1 MIEPRQIADQLLVAE
16 QERKEIDPF
25 TDTYPDLDVDT
36 GYESQRLLVQ
46 TKREQGLV
54 VVGAKVGLT
63 SRAKQKTM
71 GVTEPIYGMVFDT
84 MLQNHGE
91 PVDLDAL
98 IHPRVEPE
106 VAFLLGRDIRGPV
119 GVPGVLAATEAVFG
133 AVDVIDSRYR
143 DYKFRLPDVTAD
155 NCSGGKMVLGPVT
168 RALTEV
174 DDLRLLG
181 CVVRVDGDVV
191 ATAAGAAVIGHPA
204 AAVAWLANT
213 LARRGE
219 YLHAGWLVFAGGLT
233 DAFVLQPGR
242 SVSAEFD
249 GLGSIEVFA

>member
-25 TDTYPDLDVDT
+25 TDAHPDLDVEA
-36 GYESQRLLVQ
+36 GYEAQRLLVQ
-46 TKREQGLV
+46 TKVERGLK

-71 GVTEPIYGMVFDT
+71 GISEPIYGMVFDT
-84 MLQNHGE
+84 MLLQHGE
-91 PVDLDAL
+91 PVELDEL

-106 VAFLLGRDIRGPV
+106 IAFLLGRDLVGPV
-119 GVPGVLAATEAVFG
+119 GVPGVLAATEVVFG

-143 DYKFRLPDVTAD
+143 DYKFKLPDVTAD
-155 NCSGGKMVLGPVT
+155 NCSAGKMVLGPVT
-168 RALTEV
+168 RKLDEV
-174 DDLRLLG
+174 EDLRLLG

-213 LARRGE
+213 LAARGE
-219 YLHAGWLVFAGGLT
+219 HLPAGSLLFAGGLT
-233 DAFVLQPGR
+233 DAFPLQAGR
-242 SVSAEFD
+242 SVTAEFD